1 MRLRVSHTTA
11 YSYSAPASL
20 SQNEVYLTPRET
32 ATQQVVSSELRL
44 SPQPEYLHRRSDY
57 FGNIAHVFMVQQG
70 HRQLEVTAVSEVLT
84 SAAPVLPPE
93 ATLPW
98 EQAVER
104 LGRHAADDELAA
116 LQFSFAS
123 PMIAAGGEVHV
134 YAAQSFPPGR
144 ALLAGAF
151 DLMGRIHGEF
161 CYDKNASTVETSVA
175 EVLASRRGVCQ
186 DFAHLAIACL
196 RSLGLAARYV
206 SGYLQTLPPPGRPR
220 LVGADASHAWVSL
233 YVPDSGWVDFDPTNN
248 MPAGES
254 HITVAWGRDY
264 SDVAPVKGVVM
275 GGGTHTLDVRV
286 DVVQLG

>member
-20 SQNEVYLTPRET
+20 SQNEVYLTPRQT
-32 ATQQVVSSELRL
+32 ATQQVLSSELQL
-44 SPQPEYLHRRSDY
+44 TPQPEYLQRRCDY

-70 HRQLEVTAVSEVLT
+70 HRQLAVTAVSEVLT
-84 SAAPVLPPE
+84 SAAPAVSPQ

-98 EQAVER
+98 EQVVER
-104 LGRHAADDELAA
+104 LGRHAAEDELAA

-123 PMIAAGGEVHV
+123 PMVVVEEEVRA
-134 YAAQSFPPGR
+134 YAATSFPSGR
-144 ALLAGAF
+144 AVLAGAL
-151 DLMGRIHGEF
+151 DLMGRIYGEF
-161 CYDKNASTVETSVA
+161 SYDKTASTVETSVG

-220 LVGADASHAWVSL
+220 LVGADASHAWVAL
-233 YVPDSGWVDFDPTNN
+233 YVPDVGWVDFDPTNN
-248 MPAGES
+248 MPVGES

-275 GGGTHTLDVRV
+275 GGGTHTLEVRV